1 MALRLI
7 IEDDEG
13 TTTVVPLGA
22 DAITIG
28 RQQGNTIQLTEK
40 NVSRR
45 HARLF
50 HEPDDEAWSIEDLGS
65 YNGVKINGAAVEAR
79 NELKEGDVVQ
89 IGDYHLT
96 LTENADKTAV
106 SPAPTAANDLG
117 VAPEE
122 PMLAS
127 SSNDLPRLST
137 EDLAALQSGPVPIH
151 SMGDSGAIPAIAHPG
166 GPNPF
171 EEERKSSTGLLIGA
185 GAVLVGALIFAVA
198 WLAGT
203 GNDEVGGNTAIA
215 AKRPTVAED
224 PREGLREDPRED
236 PREDS
241 QQDLQD
247 DPRAIAA
254 AEPGVVEDT
263 GAVEAD
269 PEPDDSAGVVEPD
282 PVARVDDTPEVADP
296 LEVDPQP
303 ASRPKKPRNGKKNP
317 KSGNQ
322 TKKPPPPP
330 ETPEPAVDAEA
341 LLKEARN
348 ASLSRF
354 SQCYDLAKKSH
365 DVSRSA
371 RAANLMGACACK
383 MGDEGKAKRAVAKLR
398 GANKDNVVKLC
409 AAKGITL

>member
-106 SPAPTAANDLG
+106 SPAPTAANDVG
-117 VAPEE
+117 VPPEE
-122 PMLAS
+122 QALAS

-151 SMGDSGAIPAIAHPG
+151 SMADSGAVPAIAGPAGPG
-166 GPNPF
+166 PF

-185 GAVLVGALIFAVA
+185 GAVVVGALVFAFA
-198 WLAGT
+198 WMAGS
-203 GNDEVGGNTAIA
+203 GNDETGGNTAA
-215 AKRPTVAED
+215 AAERPAERPKVVED
-224 PREGLREDPRED
+224 PR
-236 PREDS
+236 
-241 QQDLQD
+241 Q
-247 DPRAIAA
+247 DPRAMAA
-254 AEPGVVEDT
+254 AEPGIVEDS
-263 GAVEAD
+263 GVA
-269 PEPDDSAGVVEPD
+269 EPDPVDSAGVVEPVPVVDDLPAVEPD
-282 PVARVDDTPEVADP
+282 PV
-296 LEVDPQP
+296 EVDPEP
-303 ASRPKKPRNGKKNP
+303 ASRPKKPRRKTNA
-317 KSGNQ
+317 KSGGQ
-322 TKKPPPPP
+322 TKKTPPPPTAP
-330 ETPEPAVDAEA
+330 AKPAVDADA
-341 LLKEARN
+341 LLKDAKK
-348 ASLSRF
+348 ASF
-354 SQCYDLAKKSH
+354 SNFSKCYDLAKKAH
-365 DVSRSA
+365 DASRSA
-371 RAANLMGACACK
+371 QAANLMGVCACK
-383 MGDEGKAKRAVAKLR
+383 MGDEGKAKRAVGKLR
-398 GANKDNVVKLC
+398 GAKKDNVVKIC
-409 AAKGITL
+409 ASKGITL

>member
-50 HEPDDEAWSIEDLGS
+50 PEPDDESWSIEDLGS
-65 YNGVKINGAAVEAR
+65 YNGVKINGSAVEAR

-89 IGDYHLT
+89 IGDYNLT

-117 VAPEE
+117 VPPEE

-151 SMGDSGAIPAIAHPG
+151 SMGDSGAVPAIAGPAGPG
-166 GPNPF
+166 GF
-171 EEERKSSTGLLIGA
+171 EEERKSSAGLLIGA
-185 GAVLVGALIFAVA
+185 GAIVVGVLVIAFAWMA
-198 WLAGT
+198 AS
-203 GNDEVGGNTAIA
+203 GNDEDQGAGATVASSE
-215 AKRPTVAED
+215 RPTVVED
-224 PREGLREDPRED
+224 PRTM
-236 PREDS
+236 
-241 QQDLQD
+241 
-247 DPRAIAA
+247 AA
-254 AEPGVVEDT
+254 VEPGVIQDAGVIEDDP
-263 GAVEAD
+263 AD
-269 PEPDDSAGVVEPD
+269 TAGVVEAEPI
-282 PVARVDDTPEVADP
+282 VVDDDSVDDPPEPVNVAP
-296 LEVDPQP
+296 EPVPT
-303 ASRPKKPRNGKKNP
+303 ATTKKPRRKSNP
-317 KSGNQ
+317 KQS
-322 TKKPPPPP
+322 KKTPPPPTSP
-330 ETPEPAVDAEA
+330 AKPAVDADA
-341 LLKEARN
+341 LFSQAKK
-348 ASLSRF
+348 ASF
-354 SQCYDLAKKSH
+354 SKFAQCYDLAKKSH
-365 DVSRSA
+365 DASRSA
-371 RAANLMGACACK
+371 QAANLMGVCACK
-383 MGDEGKAKRAVAKLR
+383 MGDESKAKRAVSKIR

>member
-117 VAPEE
+117 APPEE

-151 SMGDSGAIPAIAHPG
+151 SMADSGAVPAIAGPAGPG
-166 GPNPF
+166 PF

-185 GAVLVGALIFAVA
+185 GAVVVGALVFAFA
-198 WLAGT
+198 WMAGS
-203 GNDEVGGNTAIA
+203 GNDETGGNTAA
-215 AKRPTVAED
+215 AAERPRVED
-224 PREGLREDPRED
+224 PRQDLRQDPR
-236 PREDS
+236 
-241 QQDLQD
+241 Q
-247 DPRAIAA
+247 DPRAMAA
-254 AEPGVVEDT
+254 AEPGVIED
-263 GAVEAD
+263 
-269 PEPDDSAGVVEPD
+269 AGVVEPD
-282 PVARVDDTPEVADP
+282 PVDTAGDVEPDPVALVDDPPDAVEPDP
-296 LEVDPQP
+296 IEVDPEP
-303 ASRPKKPRNGKKNP
+303 EPTSRPKKPRRKTNP
-317 KSGNQ
+317 KSGNPS
-322 TKKPPPPP
+322 KKTPPPATAPAK
-330 ETPEPAVDAEA
+330 PAVDAEA
-341 LLKEARN
+341 LLKEARK

-354 SQCYDLAKKSH
+354 AQCYDLAKKSH
-365 DVSRSA
+365 DASRSA

-398 GANKDNVVKLC
+398 GANKENVVKLC

>member
-117 VAPEE
+117 GPPEE

-137 EDLAALQSGPVPIH
+137 EDLAALQSGPVPVH
-151 SMGDSGAIPAIAHPG
+151 SMGDSGAAPAIA
-166 GPNPF
+166 GPAGHGAF

-185 GAVLVGALIFAVA
+185 GAVVVGALVFAFA
-198 WLAGT
+198 WMAGS
-203 GNDEVGGNTAIA
+203 GNDETRGNTAA
-215 AKRPTVAED
+215 AAERPRVAED
-224 PREGLREDPRED
+224 PR
-236 PREDS
+236 
-241 QQDLQD
+241 
-247 DPRAIAA
+247 AMAAA
-254 AEPGVVEDT
+254 AEPGVIEDD
-263 GAVEAD
+263 GVAQAD
-269 PEPDDSAGVVEPD
+269 PAGVVPD
-282 PVARVDDTPEVADP
+282 PVAVDDPPEVIDP
-296 LEVDPQP
+296 SEAPDTVEVDPEPEP
-303 ASRPKKPRNGKKNP
+303 ASRPKKNRRKTPRSGTSGGSSKK
-317 KSGNQ
+317 
-322 TKKPPPPP
+322 TPPPPAP
-330 ETPEPAVDAEA
+330 PAKPAVDADA
-341 LLKEARN
+341 LLKDAKK
-348 ASLSRF
+348 ASF
-354 SQCYDLAKKSH
+354 SNFSKCYDLAKKAH
-365 DVSRSA
+365 DASRSA
-371 RAANLMGACACK
+371 QAANLMGVCACK
-383 MGDEGKAKRAVAKLR
+383 MGDEGKAKRAVGKLR
-398 GANKDNVVKLC
+398 GAKKDNVVKIC
-409 AAKGITL
+409 ASKGITL

>member
-50 HEPDDEAWSIEDLGS
+50 HETDEESWSIEDLGS

-117 VAPEE
+117 APPEE

-137 EDLAALQSGPVPIH
+137 EDLAALQSGPVPVH
-151 SMGDSGAIPAIAHPG
+151 SMDSGAVPAIA
-166 GPNPF
+166 GPAGPAGF

-185 GAVLVGALIFAVA
+185 GAVVVGALVFAFA
-198 WLAGT
+198 WMAGS
-203 GNDEVGGNTAIA
+203 GNDDTKGTAA
-215 AKRPTVAED
+215 AAAAERPKLAED
-224 PREGLREDPRED
+224 PR
-236 PREDS
+236 
-241 QQDLQD
+241 
-247 DPRAIAA
+247 AMAA
-254 AEPGVVEDT
+254 GEPGVIEDD
-263 GAVEAD
+263 GVIEPD
-269 PEPDDSAGVVEPD
+269 PEPVDSAGVVEPD
-282 PVARVDDTPEVADP
+282 PVAIVDDTPDP
-296 LEVDPQP
+296 VEPPDAVEVDPQP
-303 ASRPKKPRNGKKNP
+303 EPAARPKRPRRKTNP
-317 KSGNQ
+317 KSGNGGQ
-322 TKKPPPPP
+322 SKKPTPPAT
-330 ETPEPAVDAEA
+330 TPAKPDVDADA
-341 LLKEARN
+341 LLKDARK
-348 ASLSRF
+348 ASFSNF
-354 SQCYDLAKKSH
+354 SQCYDLAKKAN
-365 DVSRSA
+365 DASRSA
-371 RAANLMGACACK
+371 QAANLMGVCACK
-383 MGDEGKAKRAVAKLR
+383 MGDAGKAKRAVGKLR
-398 GANKDNVVKLC
+398 GAKKDNVVKIC
-409 AAKGITL
+409 ASKGITL